1 MPNYDDIINL
11 PHPDPKHHPRMSMN
25 ARAAQFA
32 PFAALNGHNAAIQES
47 ARLTDRPLELSDQ
60 DKAILDDTFRK
71 LLANIASKPSVI
83 VTYFIPDERK
93 EGGRYV
99 TTTGKL
105 NKWDEHQQMIILEDK
120 THIALRDIVDLRI
133 PQK

>member
-11 PHPDPKHHPRMSMN
+11 PHPDPKHRPRMSMY

-60 DKAILDDTFRK
+60 DKAILDNTFRK

-99 TTTGKL
+99 TTTG
-105 NKWDEHQQMIILEDK
+105 NFHKWDEHQQMIILEDK

>member
-11 PHPDPKHHPRMSMN
+11 PHPEPKNHPRMSLY

-99 TTTGKL
+99 TTTG
-105 NKWDEHQQMIILEDK
+105 NFHKWDEHQQMIILEDK

>member
-11 PHPDPKHHPRMSMN
+11 PHPDPKHHPRMSMY

-60 DKAILDDTFRK
+60 DKAILDNTFRK

-99 TTTGKL
+99 TTTG
-105 NKWDEHQQMIILEDK
+105 NFHKWDEHQQMIILEDK

>member
-11 PHPDPKHHPRMSMN
+11 PHPDPKHHPRMSMY

-47 ARLTDRPLELSDQ
+47 ARLTDSPLELSEQ
-60 DKAILDDTFRK
+60 DKAILDNTFHR
-71 LLANIASKPSVI
+71 LLADLANKPSVI
-83 VTYFIPDERK
+83 ITYFIPDERK

-99 TTTGKL
+99 TTTG
-105 NKWDEHQQMIILEDK
+105 NFHKWDEHQQMIILEDK